1 MYRTS
6 YIPFLC
12 LCLAIALCSQTS
24 EAQNTIAQAR
34 EKVLEYNIRN
44 KFINFLFITDIHF
57 DGKTED
63 VRCAKANLEH
73 FVSVCNEGYCDF
85 AAFGGDVYSAYGAT
99 RSEAFEYIS
108 KAEEYFSRIRIPF
121 YMTKGNHDRNA
132 KINNS
137 ETISDTQYHLLFHNH
152 ITGNNVEFNKEDP
165 YGNYFYADYPDEKVR
180 IIVLNY
186 YDAQDMQ
193 KAGIHD
199 RQLKWLEGQA
209 LEFSGYGN
217 PSEWTVVFF
226 AHNYKQCGDRFWK
239 IIEERQR
246 ATGIRPAAFIYGD
259 THRDNYD
266 IEHGINMVGVLCG
279 YCTPEEENT
288 FSENSFSIFTIDT
301 EEHKLIETR
310 IGRGKDRIFNF

>member
-1 MYRTS
+1 MYKQSHIT
-6 YIPFLC
+6 FLC
-12 LCLAIALCSQTS
+12 IFFILIFCCRTA

-34 EKVLEYNIRN
+34 EKVLEYNLHD

-63 VRCAKANLEH
+63 VRCAKVNLEH
-73 FVSVCNEGYCDF
+73 FVSACNEGYCDF
-85 AAFGGDVYSAYGAT
+85 AAFGGDVYSAYGAAKG
-99 RSEAFEYIS
+99 EALEYIS
-108 KAEEYFSRIRIPF
+108 EAKEYLDRIRIPL

-132 KINNS
+132 KINQE
-137 ETISDTQYHLLFHNH
+137 ETISNIQYHLLFHNH
-152 ITGNNVEFNKEDP
+152 IIGDNVRFNKKDP

-199 RQLKWLEGQA
+199 RQLEWLDLQA
-209 LEFSGYGN
+209 LDFKDYGN

-226 AHNYKQCGDRFWK
+226 AHNYKQCRDRFWK
-239 IIEERQR
+239 IIEQKRK
-246 ATGIRPAAFIYGD
+246 ATGIRTAAFIYGD
-259 THRDNYD
+259 THMDQYD
-266 IEHGINMVGVLCG
+266 IDHGMNMVGVVCG

-288 FSENSFSIFTIDT
+288 SSEDSFSVFTIDT
-301 EEHKLIETR
+301 VEHRLIETR
-310 IGRGKDRIFNF
+310 VGRGKDRIFHF